1 MLRSVT
7 FVYILPFRSKNLLNG
22 IWGKTRRCIL
32 QENLLNIIQL
42 PLITDQVQLIT
53 FCVNCLR
60 GELRLQNK
68 FLNASLLFSFNCCF
82 FHFQKKSRISRS
94 WKSIMMQYQC
104 YVQKKWLYVSLREVN
119 NYVNICFDWM
129 NFMCKCY
136 VFKFGF
142 QSISSLSIS
151 QHGSLF
157 CLIVMNCVFINSC
170 LCTMFKYVYIYILW
184 SLLYQCWY
192 ILTVNCYIHSL
203 NLSLKS

>member
-1 MLRSVT
+1 MLSVT
-7 FVYILPFRSKNLLNG
+7 FVYILSFRSKNLLNG

-68 FLNASLLFSFNCCF
+68 FLNASLSFSFNCYF
-82 FHFQKKSRISRS
+82 FHFQKNPGFLEVEKAS
-94 WKSIMMQYQC
+94 WCSTNAMS
-104 YVQKKWLYVSLREVN
+104 KKWLYVSLREVI

-136 VFKFGF
+136 VFKFSF

-157 CLIVMNCVFINSC
+157 CLIVINCVFINSC
-170 LCTMFKYVYIYILW
+170 LCTMFKYIKYIYF
-184 SLLYQCWY
+184 
-192 ILTVNCYIHSL
+192 V
-203 NLSLKS
+203 KSFVSMLVHFNS